1 MSFAGIIIFIL
12 SVIGVVVSSMGLK
25 KYTDKTK
32 MSYKFLLFATIL
44 FALLTGGL
52 FFYGGY
58 KMIQSTPQVASEQN
72 ALMKSMG
79 YVPAAPIVNAAKI

>member
-1 MSFAGIIIFIL
+1 MSFAGILIFIL
-12 SVIGVVVSSMGLK
+12 SVIGVAASSMGLK

-32 MSYKFLLFATIL
+32 MSYKFLLFSTIL

-58 KMIQSTPQVASEQN
+58 KMVQSGQVGSDQN
-72 ALMKSMG
+72 TLMKSMG